1 MRVLPN
7 SGARR
12 RRRGEAV
19 PTLQRE
25 GIDLLALLPEREG
38 TCRQHSSFFSQL
50 RVSLFGPGLYLATRH
65 DQASGRCGPV
75 STEKQMRKSRKNVI
89 LDKKR
94 SLSQSYKRESNTPQW
109 PINKR
114 NEAMRRRPL
123 TRTSHFRQLG
133 IEAQSGSSSLPL
145 RSENF

>member
-1 MRVLPN
+1 MLVVGDVAGTRGQLGILQANKGDGKAPLGLLWPFVMRMLLPN

-38 TCRQHSSFFSQL
+38 GNVSTTQLFFSQL

-65 DQASGRCGPV
+65 DQASGRCGPG
-75 STEKQMRKSRKNVI
+75 STEKQMRRSRRK
-89 LDKKR
+89 
-94 SLSQSYKRESNTPQW
+94 
-109 PINKR
+109 
-114 NEAMRRRPL
+114 M
-123 TRTSHFRQLG
+123 
-133 IEAQSGSSSLPL
+133 
-145 RSENF
+145 